1 MAFHDA
7 EQNKAMLRPME
18 LKSVDGRATLA
29 EDAVVLTFDSKLGVT
44 AKKEVSPRVIPF
56 KHVREVDFAAPIVW
70 KPGHLRIITHADQ
83 ERKNPALDTYAV
95 QLGAGRRLK
104 EAQEFVE
111 LLQAAVA
118 AVECEEPEPSTEVVK
133 TAPTF
138 KDVIRNAQEAGNAYS
153 ELKKNTGMFRG
164 LVLSGRT
171 LSKGNQSWP
180 ASECE
185 IVIDSGANV
194 SARVTGTRVAAGA
207 ILAGPAGALLGSI
220 AKKDRSAIYMTVITP
235 DDMFLEKVSGL
246 DEAKAREFA
255 TKVKRA
261 GMLQSREDEK
271 AAADEANRHTAAV
284 PAPPPRGVP
293 AGWYP
298 RGDVQEYWDG
308 SAWTGNTAPLVHD

>member
-1 MAFHDA
+1 
-7 EQNKAMLRPME
+7 MLRPME
-18 LKSVDGRATLA
+18 FKSIEGRVTLA
-29 EDAVVLTFDSKLGVT
+29 EDAVVLTFDSKIAMA
-44 AKKEVSPRVIPF
+44 AKKEVSPRVIPLH
-56 KHVREVDFAAPIVW
+56 HVREVDFAAPTVW
-70 KPGHLRIITHADQ
+70 KPGHLRIIMRADQ
-83 ERKNPALDTYAV
+83 ERMNPTYDTYAV

-111 LLQAAVA
+111 LLLAAVA
-118 AVECEEPEPSTEVVK
+118 AVEYEEPEPSTEVVK
-133 TAPTF
+133 TTPTF
-138 KDVIRNAQEAGNAYS
+138 KDLVRNAQEAGNAYS
-153 ELKKNTGMFRG
+153 ELRKSTGMFRG

-171 LSKGNQSWP
+171 LSKGNRSWP

-207 ILAGPAGALLGSI
+207 ILAGPAGALIGSI

-246 DEAKAREFA
+246 DEAKARDFA

-261 GMLQSREDEK
+261 GMLQSREEEK
-271 AAADEANRHTAAV
+271 AAEDEANRQLASV
-284 PAPPPRGVP
+284 PAPPPHGVP

-308 SAWTGNTAPLVHD
+308 SAWTGNTAPLVQD